1 MQARAAVPFAARL
14 AMGSPPVAG
23 RDAMT
28 SNTFL
33 LTRRSALSS
42 MVASGGLLL
51 VGCSPSGGSDP
62 GSEQKPAIRPAAAAV
77 SGAAM
82 TVFRDPSCGCCK
94 AWADIARQAGYH
106 VTLRE
111 DQDMAGLKRRLGVPE
126 ALASCHTAHV
136 NGLVVE
142 GHVPLEDVERLLRE
156 RPSGVKGIAVPGMP
170 VGSPGMEVPD
180 GTRQPFQV
188 IAFDATGNMGVFR
201 G

>member
-42 MVASGGLLL
+42 MVAWGGLLL

-62 GSEQKPAIRPAAAAV
+62 GSEQNAGFRPAATTV

-94 AWADIARQAGYH
+94 AWANLALKAGYR

-111 DQDMAGLKRRLGVPE
+111 DQDMAGLKRRLDVPE
-126 ALASCHTAHV
+126 ALASCHTAQV

-156 RPSGVKGIAVPGMP
+156 RPAGVKGIAVPGMP

-188 IAFDATGNMGVFR
+188 IAFDTAGNMAVFR